1 MIICRD
7 WFKRWSRNTRLIYEW
22 VCFHILQISRWIHQG
37 WRISRHYPY
46 VKRSWLS
53 AEQLAVITICIKA
66 VAMQGWRG
74 RPSSYVSHGGDA
86 KRFSHVRTLSL
97 RAGSRCGERVWEKR
111 EGHANRRLHVCHPP
125 SPRFLH
131 PQASRAR
138 CFLIPWPNSLCR
150 GETLIDIPLLRFERG
165 ISRARNYLPERY
177 RYLRT
182 FSVDVDRVEKGGGLF
197 FIFARKWRSFEI

>member
-1 MIICRD
+1 MIKKYAI
-7 WFKRWSRNTRLIYEW
+7 NIW
-22 VCFHILQISRWIHQG
+22 VSLLPHLTNLTLDTSGMTHLEALSIRV
-37 WRISRHYPY
+37 Y

-177 RYLRT
+177 RYLRI

>member
-1 MIICRD
+1 MIKKYAINIRVSLLPHLTNLTLD
-7 WFKRWSRNTRLIYEW
+7 TSGMTHLEALSIR
-22 VCFHILQISRWIHQG
+22 V
-37 WRISRHYPY
+37 Y

-165 ISRARNYLPERY
+165 ISPARNYLPERY

>member
-1 MIICRD
+1 MREFASTSYKSLSHGYIRDDASRGIIHTCIRKEIVT
-7 WFKRWSRNTRLIYEW
+7 F
-22 VCFHILQISRWIHQG
+22 
-37 WRISRHYPY
+37 
-46 VKRSWLS
+46 
-53 AEQLAVITICIKA
+53 EQLAVITICIKA

-125 SPRFLH
+125 SPPFLH